1 MIDPGGPH
9 LSPGPTVRLHPSLV
23 FVLCALALLGCERR
37 RAPAATSEGRS
48 PAVAA
53 EPGTGPLLIG
63 AVGALTGPE
72 AHFGLETQNGVQL
85 AVEEVNAAGGVQGRL
100 LALRSYDSQSRPEE
114 AANAMT
120 RLVSQDRVLFV
131 VGENAS
137 SNTLAMAP
145 AAARGEVPLISP
157 SSTNPRVT
165 TEGGPYVFRVCF
177 TDTFQGQLLAR
188 YARETMRAQR
198 VAMLVDQ
205 KSDYAV
211 GLARVFAA
219 RFGALGGT
227 IVSEEAYAKGDTDFR
242 GQLTRAKS
250 ARPEV
255 LFIPGYYSDVGPLA
269 RQARELGMRATL
281 LGGDG
286 WDSGERLGE
295 LGGGAVEGALYSTHF
310 AADNP
315 GSRVQDFLARYRTRF
330 GHVPDAL
337 GALGYDA
344 ARVGIDALRRS
355 GGTGGPMLREQIA
368 RTRDFDGVTG
378 RITLGPGRDAVKPA
392 VIVRLVK
399 GEPTFAAE
407 VAP

>member
-1 MIDPGGPH
+1 LSPRSTLLPFLCAVVMSGCEQKPGGTP
-9 LSPGPTVRLHPSLV
+9 
-23 FVLCALALLGCERR
+23 
-37 RAPAATSEGRS
+37 APQARTAQG
-48 PAVAA
+48 
-53 EPGTGPLLIG
+53 GTQPVSGPLLIG
-63 AVGALTGPE
+63 SVGALTGPE

-85 AVEEVNAAGGVQGRL
+85 AVEEANAAGGVQGRP

-114 AANAMT
+114 AANAVT
-120 RLVSQDRVLFV
+120 RLVTQDRVLFI
-131 VGENAS
+131 VGENQS

-145 AAARGEVPLISP
+145 AAAKGEVPLISP

-165 TEGGPYVFRVCF
+165 SEGGPYVFRVCF

-188 YARETMRAQR
+188 YAREQLRAER

-219 RFGALGGT
+219 RFGALGGK
-227 IVSEEAYAKGDTDFR
+227 VVAEEAYARGDSDFR
-242 GQLTRAKS
+242 AQLTRAKS
-250 ARPEV
+250 QRPEV

-269 RQARELGMRATL
+269 RQARELGLRATL

-286 WDSGERLGE
+286 WDSGGRLGQ
-295 LGGGAVEGALYSTHF
+295 LGGSAVEGALYSTHF

-315 GSRVQDFLARYRTRF
+315 GLRVQEFLGRYRARF
-330 GHVPDAL
+330 GHLPDAL

-355 GGTGGPMLREQIA
+355 GGSGGAALREQIA
-368 RTRDFDGVTG
+368 RTREFEGITG
-378 RITLGPGRDAVKPA
+378 RITLGPERDAMKSA
-392 VIVRLVK
+392 VIVKLVR

-407 VAP
+407 VSP